1 MLVGGVCMYQNYV
14 ELKEQMEQVKA
25 EREELARAFKAKEI
39 DLDLEEY
46 YAQMQE
52 LQLKENQSKA
62 SLEEYRKE
70 HKLEISREML
80 KNYFGYELNPEYI
93 KSIRPD
99 GMAMQVDVKEEK
111 SIKQLDNEIFSCL
124 KRAREMFQKHEIDE
138 FTYTEILSAIA
149 TVKKDIYQTLGVKD
163 ETKEANASMQHSGG
177 PSLPLVLGL
186 ILLIIV
192 IGVCWFLLF

>member
-1 MLVGGVCMYQNYV
+1 MYQNYV
-14 ELKEQMEQVKA
+14 ELKEQMELVKA
-25 EREELARAFKAKEI
+25 EKEELARAFKDKEI
-39 DLDLEEY
+39 NLSLEEY

-62 SLEEYRKE
+62 SVEEYRKE

-80 KNYFGYELNPEYI
+80 KSYFGYELNPEYI

-124 KRAREMFQKHEIDE
+124 KRAREMLQKHELDE
-138 FTYTEILSAIA
+138 FTYTEILSAVA
-149 TVKKDIYQTLGVKD
+149 KVKKDIYQTLGVKD

-186 ILLIIV
+186 ILLIVV

>member
-1 MLVGGVCMYQNYV
+1 MYQNYV
-14 ELKEQMEQVKA
+14 ELKEQMELVKA
-25 EREELARAFKAKEI
+25 EKEELARAFKDKEI
-39 DLDLEEY
+39 NLSLEEY

-62 SLEEYRKE
+62 SVEEYRKE

-80 KNYFGYELNPEYI
+80 KSYFGYELNPEYI

-124 KRAREMFQKHEIDE
+124 KRAREMLQKHELDE
-138 FTYTEILSAIA
+138 FTYTEILSAVA

-186 ILLIIV
+186 ILLIVV

>member
-14 ELKEQMEQVKA
+14 ELKEQMELVKA
-25 EREELARAFKAKEI
+25 EKEELARAFKDKEI
-39 DLDLEEY
+39 NLSLEEY

-62 SLEEYRKE
+62 SVEEYRKE

-80 KNYFGYELNPEYI
+80 KSYFGYELNPEYI

-138 FTYTEILSAIA
+138 FTYTEILSAVA

-177 PSLPLVLGL
+177 PSLLLVLGL
-186 ILLIIV
+186 ILLIVV

>member
-1 MLVGGVCMYQNYV
+1 MYQNYV
-14 ELKEQMEQVKA
+14 ELKNQMEQVKA
-25 EREELARAFKAKEI
+25 EKEELARAFKAKEI
-39 DLDLEEY
+39 DLGVEEY
-46 YAQMQE
+46 YAQVQD
-52 LQLKENQSKA
+52 LQLKENQCKA
-62 SLEEYRKE
+62 AVEEYRKE

-80 KNYFGYELNPEYI
+80 KSYFGYELNPEYI

-138 FTYTEILSAIA
+138 FTYTEILSAVA

-186 ILLIIV
+186 ILLIVV

>member
-14 ELKEQMEQVKA
+14 ELKEQMELVKA
-25 EREELARAFKAKEI
+25 EKEELARAFKDKEI
-39 DLDLEEY
+39 NLSLEEY

-62 SLEEYRKE
+62 SVEEYRKE

-80 KNYFGYELNPEYI
+80 KSYFGYELNPEYI

-111 SIKQLDNEIFSCL
+111 SVKQLDNEIFSCL

-138 FTYTEILSAIA
+138 FTYTEILSAVA

-186 ILLIIV
+186 ILLIVV

>member
-14 ELKEQMEQVKA
+14 ELKNQMEQVKA
-25 EREELARAFKAKEI
+25 EKEELARAFKAKEI
-39 DLDLEEY
+39 DLGVEEY
-46 YAQMQE
+46 YAQVQD
-52 LQLKENQSKA
+52 LQLKENQCKA
-62 SLEEYRKE
+62 AVEEYRKE

-80 KNYFGYELNPEYI
+80 KQYFGYELNPEYI

-124 KRAREMFQKHEIDE
+124 KRAREMFQQHEIDE
-138 FTYTEILSAIA
+138 FTYTEILSAVA
-149 TVKKDIYQTLGVKD
+149 TVKKDIYETLGVRD
-163 ETKEANASMQHSGG
+163 ETKESNASMGHSGG
-177 PSLPLVLGL
+177 PSLTLVLGL
-186 ILLIIV
+186 ILLLVV

>member
-1 MLVGGVCMYQNYV
+1 MYQNYV
-14 ELKEQMEQVKA
+14 ELKNQMEQVKA
-25 EREELARAFKAKEI
+25 EKEELARAFKDKEI
-39 DLDLEEY
+39 NLSLEEY

-62 SLEEYRKE
+62 AVEEYRKE

-80 KNYFGYELNPEYI
+80 KQYFGYELNPEYI

-138 FTYTEILSAIA
+138 FTYTEILSAVA

-177 PSLPLVLGL
+177 PSLLLVLGL
-186 ILLIIV
+186 ILLIVV

>member
-1 MLVGGVCMYQNYV
+1 MYQNYV
-14 ELKEQMEQVKA
+14 ELKEQMELVKA
-25 EREELARAFKAKEI
+25 EKEELARAFKDKEI
-39 DLDLEEY
+39 NLSLEEY

-62 SLEEYRKE
+62 SVEEYRKE

-80 KNYFGYELNPEYI
+80 KSYFGYELNPEYI

-124 KRAREMFQKHEIDE
+124 KRAREMIQKHEIDE
-138 FTYTEILSAIA
+138 FTYTEILSAVA

-177 PSLPLVLGL
+177 SSLPLVLGL
-186 ILLIIV
+186 ILLIVV

>member
-1 MLVGGVCMYQNYV
+1 MYQNYV
-14 ELKEQMEQVKA
+14 ELKEQMELVKA
-25 EREELARAFKAKEI
+25 EKEELARAFKDKEI
-39 DLDLEEY
+39 NLSLEEY

-62 SLEEYRKE
+62 SVEEYRKE

-80 KNYFGYELNPEYI
+80 KSYFGYELNPEYI

-138 FTYTEILSAIA
+138 FTYTEILSAVA

-177 PSLPLVLGL
+177 PSLLLVLGL
-186 ILLIIV
+186 ILLIVV

>member
-1 MLVGGVCMYQNYV
+1 MYQNYV
-14 ELKEQMEQVKA
+14 ELKEQMELVKA
-25 EREELARAFKAKEI
+25 EKEELARAFKDKEI
-39 DLDLEEY
+39 NLSLEEY

-62 SLEEYRKE
+62 SVEEYRKE

-80 KNYFGYELNPEYI
+80 KSYFGYELNPEYI

-111 SIKQLDNEIFSCL
+111 SVKQLDNEIFSCL

-138 FTYTEILSAIA
+138 FTYTEILSAVA

-186 ILLIIV
+186 ILLIVV

>member
-1 MLVGGVCMYQNYV
+1 MYQNYV
-14 ELKEQMEQVKA
+14 ELKEQMELVKA
-25 EREELARAFKAKEI
+25 EKEELARAFKDKEI
-39 DLDLEEY
+39 NLSLEEY

-62 SLEEYRKE
+62 SVEEYRKE

-80 KNYFGYELNPEYI
+80 KSYFGYELNPEYI

-124 KRAREMFQKHEIDE
+124 KRAREMLQKHEIDE
-138 FTYTEILSAIA
+138 FTYTEILSAVA

-186 ILLIIV
+186 ILLIVV

>member
-1 MLVGGVCMYQNYV
+1 MYQNYV
-14 ELKEQMEQVKA
+14 ELKEQMELVKA
-25 EREELARAFKAKEI
+25 EKEELARAFKDKEI
-39 DLDLEEY
+39 NLSLEEY

-62 SLEEYRKE
+62 SVEEYRKE

-80 KNYFGYELNPEYI
+80 KSYFGYELNPEYI

-138 FTYTEILSAIA
+138 FTYTEILSAVA

-177 PSLPLVLGL
+177 PSLPLVLWL
-186 ILLIIV
+186 ILLIVV

>member
-1 MLVGGVCMYQNYV
+1 MYQNYV
-14 ELKEQMEQVKA
+14 ELKNQMEQVKA
-25 EREELARAFKAKEI
+25 EKEELARAFKAKEI
-39 DLDLEEY
+39 DLGLEEY
-46 YAQMQE
+46 YAQMQD

-62 SLEEYRKE
+62 SVEEYRKE

-80 KNYFGYELNPEYI
+80 KSYFGYELNPEYI

-138 FTYTEILSAIA
+138 FTYTEILSAVA

-186 ILLIIV
+186 ILLIVV

>member
-14 ELKEQMEQVKA
+14 ELKEQMELVKA
-25 EREELARAFKAKEI
+25 EKEELARAFKDKEI
-39 DLDLEEY
+39 NLSLEEY

-62 SLEEYRKE
+62 SVEEYRKE

-80 KNYFGYELNPEYI
+80 KSYFGYELNPEYI

-124 KRAREMFQKHEIDE
+124 KRAREMLQKHEIDE
-138 FTYTEILSAIA
+138 FTYTEILSAVA

-186 ILLIIV
+186 ILLIVV

>member
-1 MLVGGVCMYQNYV
+1 MYQNYV

>member
-1 MLVGGVCMYQNYV
+1 MYQNYV
-14 ELKEQMEQVKA
+14 ELKEQMELVKA
-25 EREELARAFKAKEI
+25 EKEELARAFKDKEI
-39 DLDLEEY
+39 NLSLEEY

-62 SLEEYRKE
+62 SVEEYRKE

-80 KNYFGYELNPEYI
+80 KSYFGYELNPEYI

-138 FTYTEILSAIA
+138 FTYTEILSAVA

-186 ILLIIV
+186 VLLIVV

>member
-1 MLVGGVCMYQNYV
+1 MYQNYV
-14 ELKEQMEQVKA
+14 ELKEQMELVKA
-25 EREELARAFKAKEI
+25 EKEELARAFKDKEI
-39 DLDLEEY
+39 NLSLEEY

-62 SLEEYRKE
+62 SVEEYRKE

-80 KNYFGYELNPEYI
+80 KSYFGYELNPEYI

-111 SIKQLDNEIFSCL
+111 SVKQLDNEIFSCL

-138 FTYTEILSAIA
+138 FTYTEILSAVA

-177 PSLPLVLGL
+177 PSLLLVLGL
-186 ILLIIV
+186 ILLIVV

>member
-1 MLVGGVCMYQNYV
+1 MYQNYV
-14 ELKEQMEQVKA
+14 ELKNQMEQVRA
-25 EREELARAFKAKEI
+25 EKEELARAFKDKEI
-39 DLDLEEY
+39 NLSLEEY
-46 YAQMQE
+46 YAQMQD

-62 SLEEYRKE
+62 SVEEYRKE

-80 KNYFGYELNPEYI
+80 KSYFGYELNPEYI

-138 FTYTEILSAIA
+138 FTYTEILSAVA

-163 ETKEANASMQHSGG
+163 ETKEANAPMQHSGG
-177 PSLPLVLGL
+177 SSLPLVLGL
-186 ILLIIV
+186 ILLIVV

>member
-14 ELKEQMEQVKA
+14 ELKEQMELVKA
-25 EREELARAFKAKEI
+25 EKEELARAFKDKEI
-39 DLDLEEY
+39 NLSLEEY

-62 SLEEYRKE
+62 SVEEYRKE

-80 KNYFGYELNPEYI
+80 KSYFGYELNPEYI

-138 FTYTEILSAIA
+138 FTYTEILSAVA

-186 ILLIIV
+186 VLLIVV

>member
-14 ELKEQMEQVKA
+14 ELKNQMEQVKA
-25 EREELARAFKAKEI
+25 EKEELARAFKAKEI
-39 DLDLEEY
+39 DLGLEEY
-46 YAQMQE
+46 YAQMQD

-62 SLEEYRKE
+62 SVEEYRKE

-80 KNYFGYELNPEYI
+80 KSYFGYELNPEYI

-124 KRAREMFQKHEIDE
+124 KRAREMLQKHELDE
-138 FTYTEILSAIA
+138 FTYTEILSAVA

-186 ILLIIV
+186 ILLIVV

>member
-1 MLVGGVCMYQNYV
+1 MYQNYV
-14 ELKEQMEQVKA
+14 ELKEQMELVKA
-25 EREELARAFKAKEI
+25 EKEELARAFKDKEI
-39 DLDLEEY
+39 NLSLEEY

-62 SLEEYRKE
+62 SVEEYRKE

-80 KNYFGYELNPEYI
+80 KSYFGYELNPEYI

-124 KRAREMFQKHEIDE
+124 KRAREIFQKHEIDE
-138 FTYTEILSAIA
+138 FTYTEILSAVA

-186 ILLIIV
+186 ILLIVV

>member
-1 MLVGGVCMYQNYV
+1 MYQNYV
-14 ELKEQMEQVKA
+14 ELKEQMELVKA
-25 EREELARAFKAKEI
+25 EKEELARAFKDKEI
-39 DLDLEEY
+39 NLSLEEY

-62 SLEEYRKE
+62 AVEEYRKE

-80 KNYFGYELNPEYI
+80 KSYFGYELNPEYI

-138 FTYTEILSAIA
+138 FTYTEILSAVA

-186 ILLIIV
+186 ILLIVV

>member
-1 MLVGGVCMYQNYV
+1 MYQNYV
-14 ELKEQMEQVKA
+14 ELKEQMELVKA
-25 EREELARAFKAKEI
+25 EKEELARAFKDKEI
-39 DLDLEEY
+39 NLSLEEY

-62 SLEEYRKE
+62 SVEEYRKE

-80 KNYFGYELNPEYI
+80 KSYFGYELNPEYI

-138 FTYTEILSAIA
+138 FTYTEILSAVA

>member
-1 MLVGGVCMYQNYV
+1 
-14 ELKEQMEQVKA
+14 
-25 EREELARAFKAKEI
+25 
-39 DLDLEEY
+39 
-46 YAQMQE
+46 
-52 LQLKENQSKA
+52 
-62 SLEEYRKE
+62 
-70 HKLEISREML
+70 ML
-80 KNYFGYELNPEYI
+80 KSYFGYELNPEYI

-138 FTYTEILSAIA
+138 FTYTEILSAVA

-177 PSLPLVLGL
+177 PSLTLVLGL
-186 ILLIIV
+186 VLLIVVIV
-192 IGVCWFLLF
+192 VDVYKRQPIHSLHMHLMMTLKLRLR

>member
-1 MLVGGVCMYQNYV
+1 MYQNYV
-14 ELKEQMEQVKA
+14 ELKNQMEQVKA
-25 EREELARAFKAKEI
+25 EKEELARAFKAKEI
-39 DLDLEEY
+39 DLGLEEY
-46 YAQMQE
+46 YSQMQD

-62 SLEEYRKE
+62 SVEEYRKE

-80 KNYFGYELNPEYI
+80 KSYFGYELNPEYI

-138 FTYTEILSAIA
+138 FTYTEILSAVA

-186 ILLIIV
+186 ILLIVV

>member
-1 MLVGGVCMYQNYV
+1 MYQNYV
-14 ELKEQMEQVKA
+14 ELKEQMELVKA
-25 EREELARAFKAKEI
+25 EKEELARAFKDKEI
-39 DLDLEEY
+39 DLGLEEY
-46 YAQMQE
+46 YAQMQD

-62 SLEEYRKE
+62 SVEEYRKE

-80 KNYFGYELNPEYI
+80 KSYFGYELNPEYI

-138 FTYTEILSAIA
+138 FTYTEILSAVA

-186 ILLIIV
+186 VLLIVV

>member
-14 ELKEQMEQVKA
+14 ELKEQMELVKA
-25 EREELARAFKAKEI
+25 EKEELARAFKDKEI
-39 DLDLEEY
+39 NLSLEEY

-62 SLEEYRKE
+62 SVEEYRKE

-80 KNYFGYELNPEYI
+80 KSYFGYELNPEYI

-124 KRAREMFQKHEIDE
+124 KRAREMLQKHELDE
-138 FTYTEILSAIA
+138 FTYTEILSAVA

-186 ILLIIV
+186 ILLIVV

>member
-1 MLVGGVCMYQNYV
+1 MYQNYV
-14 ELKEQMEQVKA
+14 ELKEQMELVKA
-25 EREELARAFKAKEI
+25 EKEELARAFKDKEI
-39 DLDLEEY
+39 NLSLEEY
-46 YAQMQE
+46 YAQMQD

-62 SLEEYRKE
+62 SVEEYRKE

-80 KNYFGYELNPEYI
+80 KSYFGYELNPEYI

-138 FTYTEILSAIA
+138 FTYTEILSAVA

-186 ILLIIV
+186 ILLIVV

>member
-1 MLVGGVCMYQNYV
+1 MYQNYV
-14 ELKEQMEQVKA
+14 ELKNQMEQVKA
-25 EREELARAFKAKEI
+25 EKEELARAFKAKEI
-39 DLDLEEY
+39 DLGLEEY

-62 SLEEYRKE
+62 SVEEYRKE

-80 KNYFGYELNPEYI
+80 KSYFGYELNPEYI

-138 FTYTEILSAIA
+138 FTYTEILSAVA

-186 ILLIIV
+186 VLLIVV

>member
-1 MLVGGVCMYQNYV
+1 MYQNYV
-14 ELKEQMEQVKA
+14 ELKNQMEQVKA
-25 EREELARAFKAKEI
+25 EKEELARAFKAKEI
-39 DLDLEEY
+39 DLGLEEY
-46 YAQMQE
+46 YAQMQD

-62 SLEEYRKE
+62 SVEEYRKE

-80 KNYFGYELNPEYI
+80 KSYFGYELNPEYI

-138 FTYTEILSAIA
+138 FTYTEILSAVA

-186 ILLIIV
+186 VLLIVV

>member
-1 MLVGGVCMYQNYV
+1 MYQNYV
-14 ELKEQMEQVKA
+14 ELKNQMEQVKA
-25 EREELARAFKAKEI
+25 EKEELARAFKAKEI
-39 DLDLEEY
+39 DLGLVEY
-46 YAQMQE
+46 YAQMQD

-62 SLEEYRKE
+62 SVEEYRKE

-80 KNYFGYELNPEYI
+80 KSYFGYELNPEYI

-138 FTYTEILSAIA
+138 FTYTEILSAVA

-186 ILLIIV
+186 ILLIVV

>member
-1 MLVGGVCMYQNYV
+1 MYQNYV
-14 ELKEQMEQVKA
+14 ELKEQMELVKA
-25 EREELARAFKAKEI
+25 EKEELARAFKDKEI
-39 DLDLEEY
+39 NLSLEEY

-62 SLEEYRKE
+62 SVEEYRKE

-80 KNYFGYELNPEYI
+80 KSYFGYELNPEYI

-138 FTYTEILSAIA
+138 FTYTEILSAVA

-186 ILLIIV
+186 ILLIVV

>member
-1 MLVGGVCMYQNYV
+1 MYQNYV
-14 ELKEQMEQVKA
+14 ELKEQMELVKA
-25 EREELARAFKAKEI
+25 EKEELARAFKDKEI
-39 DLDLEEY
+39 NLSLEEY

-62 SLEEYRKE
+62 SVEEYRKE

-80 KNYFGYELNPEYI
+80 KSYFGYELNPEYI

-111 SIKQLDNEIFSCL
+111 IIKQLDNEIFSCL

-138 FTYTEILSAIA
+138 FTYTEILSAVA

-186 ILLIIV
+186 ILLIVV

>member
-14 ELKEQMEQVKA
+14 ELKEQMELVKA
-25 EREELARAFKAKEI
+25 EKEELARAFKDKEI
-39 DLDLEEY
+39 NLSLEEY

-62 SLEEYRKE
+62 SVEEYRKE

-80 KNYFGYELNPEYI
+80 KSYFGYELNPEYI

-124 KRAREMFQKHEIDE
+124 KRAREMIQKHEIDE
-138 FTYTEILSAIA
+138 FTYTEILSAVA

-186 ILLIIV
+186 ILLIVV

>member
-1 MLVGGVCMYQNYV
+1 MYQNYV
-14 ELKEQMEQVKA
+14 ELKEQMELVKA
-25 EREELARAFKAKEI
+25 EKEELARAFKDKEI
-39 DLDLEEY
+39 NLSLEEY

-62 SLEEYRKE
+62 SVEEYRKE

-80 KNYFGYELNPEYI
+80 KSYFGYELNPEYI

-138 FTYTEILSAIA
+138 FTYTEILSAVA

-163 ETKEANASMQHSGG
+163 ETKEANASMQHPGG

-186 ILLIIV
+186 ILLIVV

>member
-14 ELKEQMEQVKA
+14 ELKNQMEQVKA
-25 EREELARAFKAKEI
+25 EKEELARAFKAKEI
-39 DLDLEEY
+39 DLGLEEY
-46 YAQMQE
+46 YAQMQD

-62 SLEEYRKE
+62 SVEEYRKE

-80 KNYFGYELNPEYI
+80 KSYFGYELNPEYI

-138 FTYTEILSAIA
+138 FTYTEILSAVA

-186 ILLIIV
+186 ILLIVV

>member
-14 ELKEQMEQVKA
+14 ELKNQMEQVKA
-25 EREELARAFKAKEI
+25 EKEELARAFKAKEI
-39 DLDLEEY
+39 DLGLEEY
-46 YAQMQE
+46 YAQMQD

-62 SLEEYRKE
+62 SVEEYRKE

-80 KNYFGYELNPEYI
+80 KSYFGYELNPEYI

-138 FTYTEILSAIA
+138 FTYTEILSAVA

-186 ILLIIV
+186 VLLIVV

>member
-14 ELKEQMEQVKA
+14 ELKKQMEQVKA

-39 DLDLEEY
+39 DLDIEQY
-46 YAQMQE
+46 YAQIQE

-62 SLEEYRKE
+62 SLDEYRKE

-124 KRAREMFQKHEIDE
+124 KRAREMFQNHEIDE
-138 FTYTEILSAIA
+138 FTYTEILSAVA

-177 PSLPLVLGL
+177 PSLPLILGL

-192 IGVCWFLLF
+192 IVICWFVLL

>member
-14 ELKEQMEQVKA
+14 ELKNQMEQVKA
-25 EREELARAFKAKEI
+25 EKEELARAFKAKEI
-39 DLDLEEY
+39 DLGLEEY
-46 YAQMQE
+46 YAQMQD

-62 SLEEYRKE
+62 SVEEYRKE

-80 KNYFGYELNPEYI
+80 KCYFGYELNPEYI

-138 FTYTEILSAIA
+138 FTYTEILSAVA

-186 ILLIIV
+186 ILLIVV